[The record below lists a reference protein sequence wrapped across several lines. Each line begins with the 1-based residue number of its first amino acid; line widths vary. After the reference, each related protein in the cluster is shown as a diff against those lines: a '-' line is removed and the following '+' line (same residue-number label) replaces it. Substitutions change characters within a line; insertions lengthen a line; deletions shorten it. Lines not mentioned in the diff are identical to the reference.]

1 DLAHRRR
8 DPLRE
13 FLGRTVSIEG
23 VVVRPPQVVMQET
36 GSRTRV
42 AVAVEVVSAPQRTR
56 VNSTVLITLPG
67 EMNPVYGDRIRVRG
81 RLYRPLPAGNPGEVS
96 YRDSLRASGIDAVMA
111 VRRAAE
117 VHTLSRGGGN
127 PVLAAA
133 YGLRARI
140 TVFFR
145 AGLPGPAGALLA
157 SLLLGD
163 DGAVSPGLRDA
174 FRTAGLLHVLVV
186 SGAQVV
192 LVLGCMLWVG
202 RLVRAPPR
210 LATAAAAAGVAFF
223 ALMTGWV
230 PSVGRAT
237 VMAMVGLAAVWL
249 RRDRDVY
256 TALAA
261 AGIVLLIADP
271 SLLFDLGF
279 QLSFAAT
286 WGLLYV
292 APAMSPRLRGPQR
305 LRGLVA
311 MTVGAQLAVLP
322 ILAYHVGRLSAA
334 GFLANL
340 AVVPLVGVLVPAGFA
355 TAGVGLVVPP
365 LGVAMLG
372 VLRPILMV
380 VIFLAEVFS
389 RLPGATIAVAP
400 PGLFEVVLLY
410 AGLIATVEALRGS
423 IRVTTLRIAT
433 AGCAV
438 IAAVLWLQVASASPG
453 HLVITVLDV
462 GQGDAIVLQ
471 APGGATMLI
480 DGGGDLEG
488 LPRGSD
494 VGVRRVVPA
503 LRRLGVRRLDVVV
516 LSHPHEDHA
525 GGLAAVLKNFRVGL
539 VLDAGLPHP
548 APGYVTLLRWIERT
562 GIPYR
567 LARRGMR
574 LDLGGGV
581 HAVVLHPEEPL
592 LVGTGSDANLNS
604 VVLRVTYGAIGVLFP
619 GDLEAPIEWR
629 LVDTGDDLGSTVL
642 KVGHHGSVTSSTPEF
657 LDAVRPA
664 VAVIS
669 VGAWNPFGHPHRRTL
684 EALADIGATIYRTD
698 EHGAVTM
705 TTDGRRLWIRT
716 NRDAGDH

>member
-1 DLAHRRR
+1 MRRPLVWFAAAFSLGIELSRWTVLGVVAWLALAGPSCVVGLVHLRAGRSAIVVVLVGVGAAGAWWSSVDLAHRRR

-186 SGAQVV
+186 SGVQVV

-223 ALMTGWV
+223 AVVTGWV

-292 APAMSPRLRGPQR
+292 APAMSPRLRGPQW

-322 ILAYHVGRLSAA
+322 VLAYHVGRISAA

-380 VIFLAEVFS
+380 
-389 RLPGATIAVAP
+389 
-400 PGLFEVVLLY
+400 
-410 AGLIATVEALRGS
+410 
-423 IRVTTLRIAT
+423 
-433 AGCAV
+433 
-438 IAAVLWLQVASASPG
+438 
-453 HLVITVLDV
+453 
-462 GQGDAIVLQ
+462 
-471 APGGATMLI
+471 
-480 DGGGDLEG
+480 
-488 LPRGSD
+488 
-494 VGVRRVVPA
+494 
-503 LRRLGVRRLDVVV
+503 
-516 LSHPHEDHA
+516 
-525 GGLAAVLKNFRVGL
+525 
-539 VLDAGLPHP
+539 
-548 APGYVTLLRWIERT
+548 
-562 GIPYR
+562 
-567 LARRGMR
+567 
-574 LDLGGGV
+574 
-581 HAVVLHPEEPL
+581 
-592 LVGTGSDANLNS
+592 
-604 VVLRVTYGAIGVLFP
+604 
-619 GDLEAPIEWR
+619 
-629 LVDTGDDLGSTVL
+629 
-642 KVGHHGSVTSSTPEF
+642 
-657 LDAVRPA
+657 
-664 VAVIS
+664 
-669 VGAWNPFGHPHRRTL
+669 
-684 EALADIGATIYRTD
+684 
-698 EHGAVTM
+698 
-705 TTDGRRLWIRT
+705 
-716 NRDAGDH
+716 